1 MSLRSLRQRYDHF
14 IEHLLGYSFIDVQIP
29 VCVYHGS
36 REERAEI
43 RETQMVVPQA
53 DRAKYWKGVDVP
65 EPSAHKAGK
74 KQSTS
79 KAKASTGRKGS
90 TRIAKSKKTT
100 DDQEDAEPAADL
112 PPHQRTTFPVVITTY
127 EIVIRDVAELGM
139 YKWGFIVVDE
149 GHRLKNM
156 ECRLIRELKSLDAG
170 SRMVLTGT
178 PLHVSSLSW
187 CRCSILIVLDRIIW
201 QSYGLY

>member
-1 MSLRSLRQRYDHF
+1 MSFRSLRQRYYHF
-14 IEHLLGYSFIDVQIP
+14 IGYLLGYPFIDVQIP

-43 RETQMVVPQA
+43 RKTQMVVPQA
-53 DRAKYWKGVDVP
+53 DRAKYWKGIAVP
-65 EPSAHKAGK
+65 EPSVHKAGK

-79 KAKASTGRKGS
+79 KAKVSTGRKGS

-127 EIVIRDVAELGM
+127 EIVIRDVAEL
-139 YKWGFIVVDE
+139 
-149 GHRLKNM
+149 
-156 ECRLIRELKSLDAG
+156 ECTNG
-170 SRMVLTGT
+170 VL
-178 PLHVSSLSW
+178 
-187 CRCSILIVLDRIIW
+187 
-201 QSYGLY
+201 